1 MSFTVSDSQQFKIN
15 ELVLVTKNGNIDISA
30 IYEEISIYD
39 SLFMPVMSG
48 KILIKD
54 SIGLS
59 GKLLFDGS
67 ESLLMEIVKDP
78 NSDIAK
84 IRRSFRIYKQS
95 DRTNLN
101 LNNEAYVLS
110 FVSDE
115 LMYSDQQRINQS
127 YENTYT
133 EIIKRIMVDYLKLP
147 QNQLGGTYDE
157 TVGIRKFVVPNLR
170 PLEAIEWCAK
180 RSVDENN
187 SPNFLFYQNST
198 GYNFASLSKLLTK
211 PEILNIK
218 FEPKNTKEID
228 NINEISSARSLEIV
242 SQTDSVEKT
251 RSGVNAGKFIGFDP
265 MTRVIATKNISYD
278 DHYSGMKH
286 ANENRN
292 VSVIDNRE
300 GLKNVEMFNA
310 KKTVSSFGTARKL
323 SKYIQKYDPTSL
335 SKEDNLED
343 YLFQRKAIIN
353 NLMERR
359 VKLVMPGNFDLSSGF
374 NVNLFVPNMAA
385 KEKGDSNED
394 QTLTGKYIIVGT
406 RHIIGYE
413 KHETIIEIATTSTQ
427 NDFVPVSSPQQT
439 QEVLDY

>member
-1 MSFTVSDSQQFKIN
+1 MSFSVKDSQQFKIN
-15 ELVLVTKNGNIDISA
+15 ELVLVTKNGKIDISA

-39 SLFMPVMSG
+39 TLFMPVMSG
-48 KILIKD
+48 KILIRD

-67 ESLLMEIVKDP
+67 ESILIDIVKDE
-78 NSDIAK
+78 NSSIA
-84 IRRSFRIYKQS
+84 SFRKSFRVYKQS
-95 DRTNLN
+95 DRTNTN
-101 LNNEAYVLS
+101 MNNEVYTLS

-115 LMYSDQQRINQS
+115 LIYSDQQRINQS

-133 EIIKRIMVDYLKLP
+133 EIIKRIMIDYLKLP
-147 QNQLGGTYDE
+147 QNQLGGSYDE

-180 RSVDENN
+180 RSVDINN
-187 SPNFLFYQNST
+187 SPNLLFFQNST
-198 GYNFASLSKLLTK
+198 GFNFVSLSNLLVK

-218 FEPKNTKEID
+218 FEPKNTNEID
-228 NINEISSARSLEIV
+228 DINQISSVRSLEVI
-242 SQTDSVEKT
+242 SQSNSVEKN

-265 MTRVIATKNISYD
+265 MTGIIATKNISYD
-278 DHYSGMKH
+278 DHYSNMKH
-286 ANENRN
+286 GNKNKN
-292 VSVIDNRE
+292 VSVIDNRD
-300 GLKNVEMFNA
+300 GTKNVEMFNS
-310 KKTVSSFGTARKL
+310 KKTVACFGTARKE

-335 SKEDNLED
+335 SKEDNIED

-374 NVNLFVPNMAA
+374 NVNLLVPNMAK
-385 KEKGDSNED
+385 KEDGGSNED
-394 QTLTGKYIIVGT
+394 QTLTGKYIIVAT

-413 KHETIIEIATTSTQ
+413 KHETIIEVATTSTQ
-427 NDFVPVSSPQQT
+427 NDFIPVSSPQQM
-439 QEVLDY
+439 QEILDY

>member
-1 MSFTVSDSQQFKIN
+1 MSFSVKDSQQFKIN
-15 ELVLVTKNGNIDISA
+15 ELVLVTKNGKIDISA

-39 SLFMPVMSG
+39 TLFMPVMSG
-48 KILIKD
+48 KILIRD

-67 ESLLMEIVKDP
+67 ESILIDIVKDE
-78 NSDIAK
+78 NSSIA
-84 IRRSFRIYKQS
+84 SFRKSFRVYKQS
-95 DRTNLN
+95 DRTNTN
-101 LNNEAYVLS
+101 MNNEVYTLS

-115 LMYSDQQRINQS
+115 LIYSDQQRINQS

-133 EIIKRIMVDYLKLP
+133 EIIKRIMIDYLKLP
-147 QNQLGGTYDE
+147 QNQLGGSYDE

-180 RSVDENN
+180 RSVDINN
-187 SPNFLFYQNST
+187 SPNMFFFQNST
-198 GYNFASLSKLLTK
+198 GFNFASLSNLLVK

-218 FEPKNTKEID
+218 FEPKNTSEID
-228 NINEISSARSLEIV
+228 DINQISSARSLEVV
-242 SQTDSVEKT
+242 SQSNSVEKN

-265 MTRVIATKNISYD
+265 MTGMIATKNISYD
-278 DHYSGMKH
+278 DHYSNMKH
-286 ANENRN
+286 GNENKN
-292 VSVIDNRE
+292 VSVIDNRD
-300 GLKNVEMFNA
+300 GSKNVEMFNS
-310 KKTVSSFGTARKL
+310 KKTVSPFGTARKE

-335 SKEDNLED
+335 SKEDNIED

-374 NVNLFVPNMAA
+374 NVNLLVPNMAK
-385 KEKGDSNED
+385 KEDGDSNED
-394 QTLTGKYIIVGT
+394 QTLTGKYIIVAT

-413 KHETIIEIATTSTQ
+413 KHETLIEVATTSTQ
-427 NDFVPVSSPQQT
+427 NDFIPVSSPQQM
-439 QEVLDY
+439 QEILDY